1 MDVESIKKEFPI
13 FDNKVHNNDLV
24 YLDSANS
31 SQKPRV
37 VIDRIYDFYT
47 KEVIKKQRL
56 KYFAFLGLI
65 IGVWTI
71 FKLKNKLQKYQIKK
85 EKLLK

>member
-1 MDVESIKKEFPI
+1 MNINNIKKEFPI

-37 VIDRIYDFYT
+37 VVDRIYDFYT
-47 KEVIKKQRL
+47 KEFSNVLPLIK
-56 KYFAFLGLI
+56 ANGAI
-65 IGVWTI
+65 SISPTSI
-71 FKLKNKLQKYQIKK
+71 FF
-85 EKLLK
+85 